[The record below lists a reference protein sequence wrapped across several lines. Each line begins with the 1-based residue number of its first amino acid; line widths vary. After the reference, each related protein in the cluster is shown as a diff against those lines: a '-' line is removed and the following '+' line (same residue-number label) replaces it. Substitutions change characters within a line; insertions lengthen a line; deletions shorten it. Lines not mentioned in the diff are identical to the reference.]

1 MNGYEIRVLKPNGD
15 TALISAPIQ
24 RADSAAIRVR
34 QEACWRLQV
43 RGLERAGCIYRSVKK
58 LPADRPPEPVT
69 RRSRCGA
76 GNRAL
81 YVRKGAYLDT
91 PTLYGSSH
99 GTFADW

>member
-58 LPADRPPEPVT
+58 LPADR
-69 RRSRCGA
+69 
-76 GNRAL
+76 RARTSHPQVK
-81 YVRKGAYLDT
+81 VRGGKPCAVRPKGRLFGHTHIVRLKPWDIC
-91 PTLYGSSH
+91 
-99 GTFADW
+99 